1 MKTDRLTLLFIILSA
16 ITIFLW
22 ALGLNFQFD
31 PNRLVSYLGQ
41 IAGLMTI
48 LCMSLDYITS
58 TRLRVIENFAGGLDI
73 TYRFHGWIGKLA
85 AVFIIGHPLFLMLQ
99 RFTGVESILRYFWP
113 GNIEFFNWGI
123 FSFWILILLVVL
135 TVFVKMEYRLWKILH
150 RFMILTFV
158 FGAYHIF
165 LDYTNPTRSPGI
177 DLKEAWVF
185 AFIFLGLL
193 SFFYRDFIY
202 PFLAH
207 YYKVVK
213 VQTIGLVTEVY
224 MEPVSKPMKF
234 RAGQYVFMSVM
245 NNKQLSQEAHPFGI
259 TSSPNDRVLR
269 VSIKHLGNYTKN
281 AGLINPGDKVKLWG
295 PNGKFTWDDF
305 NQSKKQIWIAGG
317 IGIAP
322 FLSMCKYALEIKAEH
337 DIHLFYVE
345 KNESECEY
353 NSELKELLKDQNII
367 KLYNHYDEDL
377 GHITAQAVKEK
388 VGGLS
393 DAVVLICGPD
403 AMESA
408 LRKQFVEIGLK
419 DEMIK
424 AEDFQ
429 MKK

>member
-1 MKTDRLTLLFIILSA
+1 
-16 ITIFLW
+16 
-22 ALGLNFQFD
+22 
-31 PNRLVSYLGQ
+31 
-41 IAGLMTI
+41 
-48 LCMSLDYITS
+48 
-58 TRLRVIENFAGGLDI
+58 
-73 TYRFHGWIGKLA
+73 
-85 AVFIIGHPLFLMLQ
+85 
-99 RFTGVESILRYFWP
+99 
-113 GNIEFFNWGI
+113 
-123 FSFWILILLVVL
+123 
-135 TVFVKMEYRLWKILH
+135 
-150 RFMILTFV
+150 
-158 FGAYHIF
+158 
-165 LDYTNPTRSPGI
+165 
-177 DLKEAWVF
+177 
-185 AFIFLGLL
+185 
-193 SFFYRDFIY
+193 
-202 PFLAH
+202 
-207 YYKVVK
+207 
-213 VQTIGLVTEVY
+213 
-224 MEPVSKPMKF
+224 
-234 RAGQYVFMSVM
+234 
-245 NNKQLSQEAHPFGI
+245 
-259 TSSPNDRVLR
+259 
-269 VSIKHLGNYTKN
+269 
-281 AGLINPGDKVKLWG
+281 KVKLWG

-377 GHITAQAVKEK
+377 GNITAQAVKEK